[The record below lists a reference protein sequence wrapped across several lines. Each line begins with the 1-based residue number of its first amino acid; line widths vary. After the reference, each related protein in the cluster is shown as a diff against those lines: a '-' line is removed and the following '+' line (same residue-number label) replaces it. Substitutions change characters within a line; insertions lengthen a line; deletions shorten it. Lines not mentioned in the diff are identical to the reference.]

1 MIAASTTDQNC
12 RPSRSQ
18 EVRTEQQ
25 YPPIEAFARLVSQGF
40 MQKEELKLAI
50 ADSLRNGVEV
60 ERILI
65 DRFRVPKA
73 VLGTMLGNYYGCS
86 YKTYDGRTVIDPDLL
101 KNLSLDYLRG
111 NHWVPLQ
118 RRGKVIV
125 T

>member
-1 MIAASTTDQNC
+1 MMAALTTGQNY
-12 RPSRSQ
+12 RPSKSQ
-18 EVRTEQQ
+18 EIRTEQQ

-73 VLGTMLGNYYGCS
+73 VLGNA
-86 YKTYDGRTVIDPDLL
+86 R
-101 KNLSLDYLRG
+101 
-111 NHWVPLQ
+111 
-118 RRGKVIV
+118 
-125 T
+125 